1 MKKTE
6 LYKVRQLLDKFS
18 SDILYV
24 HWKSNQ
30 HFDDALTGVDDLDI
44 LVDRHQY
51 AEVVN
56 ILNELKFKRFI
67 IPSARAYVGI
77 EDWLGFD
84 EKTGTIFHLHLHSQ
98 LMIGEKHLKGIHL
111 PLEERIL
118 ENRRWDEEHGA
129 YLSSYYDELLLL
141 MMRVAIKVRKRNLIT
156 GHVLGGS
163 TQTEYEWLRERCPD
177 FYERI
182 QSEEWL
188 TERIIKD
195 LLNLHTKGFTWWR
208 CNALKWH
215 IYKDLAPYSQG
226 SGMHNTLTR
235 NYRELSR
242 VVLEIKKRYLRSKYT
257 LTRRRVATG
266 GVTIAFL
273 GSDGAGKS
281 STIKEIYKWLY
292 QLMDVRFFYLGSGDG
307 QVSLLRF
314 PVKLAMKI
322 AIKLGVVN
330 KSNNFSDSKLQK
342 KENSKKG
349 LARNVWVYT
358 LAKERIKKLTHA
370 NRCRLRGFVILTDRY
385 PQSEFPGLCDG
396 KRLLGDRG
404 LAARTEEESFRIA
417 QLCPPDLVIKMI
429 VPPEVAA
436 QRKPGEIDVE
446 TSRNLTERV
455 KEIKFSKR
463 TKCVEID
470 SNQPQEKVWNDVK
483 KIIWD
488 NL

>member
-1 MKKTE
+1 MNDE
-6 LYKVRQLLDKFS
+6 IQIVRQLISRFNTS
-18 SDILYV
+18 IMYC

-30 HFDDALTGVDDLDI
+30 HFSDALKGVDDLDI
-44 LVDRHQY
+44 LIDRKQY
-51 AEVVN
+51 SDVVS
-56 ILNELKFKRFI
+56 ILDELKIKRFV

-84 EKTGTIFHLHLHSQ
+84 EETGKIFHLHLHCQ
-98 LMIGEKHLKGIHL
+98 LVVGEKHLKGIHL

-118 ENRRWDEEHGA
+118 SNRRWDEERGA

-163 TQTEYEWLRERCPD
+163 TRSEYEWLRERCPD
-177 FYERI
+177 FCERL
-182 QSEEWL
+182 QTEEWL
-188 TERIIKD
+188 TKRIIKD
-195 LLNLHTKGFTWWR
+195 LVSLNTKGFTWWT

-226 SGMHNTLTR
+226 NGMHNTLTR
-235 NYRELSR
+235 NYRELCR
-242 VVLEIKKRYLRSKYT
+242 ILLEIKKRYLKSKYT

-281 STIKEIYKWLY
+281 STIKEIYEWLY
-292 QLMDVRFFYLGSGDG
+292 RVMDVRFFYLGSGDG
-307 QVSLLRF
+307 QVSLLRAPIKF
-314 PVKLAMKI
+314 AMKI
-322 AIKLGVVN
+322 ALKLGVVK

-342 KENSKKG
+342 KENSKNG
-349 LARNVWVYT
+349 LARNLWVYT

-370 NRCRLRGFVILTDRY
+370 NRCRLRGFVVLTDRY

-396 KRLLGDRG
+396 KRLSGDRG

-446 TSRNLTERV
+446 TSRSLTERV
-455 KEIKFSKR
+455 KQIKFSKR

-470 SNQPQEKVWNDVK
+470 SNQQQDKVWLDVK
-483 KIIWD
+483 RAIWD